1 MFVSFHH
8 DLSFDGGGTLESHV
22 WAKPVGP
29 KLENFCEVQTSSLD
43 FLLRRMAPKSSTPS
57 KKSEEALTKLFD
69 SLADPDDPEIIGGK
83 DSLLSLLPS
92 CVIH

>member
-1 MFVSFHH
+1 
-8 DLSFDGGGTLESHV
+8 
-22 WAKPVGP
+22 
-29 KLENFCEVQTSSLD
+29 
-43 FLLRRMAPKSSTPS
+43 MAPKSSTPS

-92 CVIH
+92 CVIHRNVSA